1 MLKTTQSRFI
11 TLISLFFLALII
23 VTFTVIQIFVSPK
36 LKQSE
41 STSVSSQVSNS
52 AAEVDDRLN
61 KVESQMRSITQ
72 SVALMDSDTINHL
85 LPALVDQYGDSNVF
99 GGGIWPLP
107 NQRDPAKIKF
117 STFFARNSNNQ
128 LTENTFW
135 NSADSAN
142 YFEQSWFL
150 AASKGDKGQCI
161 WAPAYTD
168 SASVEPRTNCA
179 MPIYKGEK
187 LWGVATIDVTVG
199 FFNKLVADMEK
210 QLKATIYIVQQDGTI
225 VGASHQSD
233 EKLPKLSSLGAN
245 SALAAQIRTMLDQV
259 KDRSDFSK
267 DNSNQVADYDND
279 GTSHTMFIHKINGP
293 WFIATDMPTSQLL
306 HRTNSILT
314 SLASVQIPM
323 VLLLFILLI
332 VAIKVFMRQLTGLNA
347 NIRRLSEGGADLTQ
361 RLPASKSPEFNAVN
375 ESFNG
380 FLAFLQSIL
389 KQVGDS
395 SLAIASASRQIASGN
410 LDLSARTEE
419 QASSIE
425 ETAASMEQLTSTV
438 KQNAG
443 NAESANQLTL
453 DASGVAA
460 KGSNVVKQVIDTMGS
475 ITQSSKKIVDIISV
489 IDGIAFQTNILALNA
504 AVEAARAGEQ
514 GRGFAVVAAEVR
526 NLAQRSATS
535 AREIKKLIEDSVA
548 DISSGSQLVAT
559 AGSTMEELMR
569 GVNNVATLMN
579 EIMSSSQEQ
588 SLGIEQVNVAI
599 TQLDNTTQQN
609 AALVEQVSA
618 AAQAMQEQTQQLE
631 SVVAGFKI

>member
-23 VTFTVIQIFVSPK
+23 VTFIVIQIFVSPK

-41 STSVSSQVSNS
+41 STFVSSQVSNS

-72 SVALMDSDTINHL
+72 SVAIMDSDTINHL

-150 AASKGDKGQCI
+150 AASKGEKGKCV

-187 LWGVATIDVTVG
+187 FWGVATIDVTVG

-210 QLKATIYIVQQDGTI
+210 QVKATIYIVQQDGTI

-233 EKLPKLSSLGAN
+233 EKLPKLSALGAN
-245 SALAAQIRTMLDQV
+245 SALAAQIRTMLDQNQA
-259 KDRSDFSK
+259 KDSS
-267 DNSNQVADYDND
+267 SLVADYDND
-279 GTSHTMFIHKINGP
+279 GTTHTMFIHKINGP

-306 HRTNSILT
+306 HRTNSILA

-323 VLLLFILLI
+323 VLLLFVLLI
-332 VAIKVFMRQLTGLNA
+332 VAIKMFMRQLAGLNT
-347 NIRRLSEGGADLTQ
+347 NIRHLSAGGADLTQ
-361 RLPASKSPEFNAVN
+361 RLPASKSPEFNAIN

-453 DASGVAA
+453 DASGVAE

-559 AGSTMEELMR
+559 AGNTMEELMR

-631 SVVAGFKI
+631 SVVSGFKI

>member
-11 TLISLFFLALII
+11 TLISIFFLALII
-23 VTFTVIQIFVSPK
+23 VTFIVIQIFVSPK
-36 LKQSE
+36 LKQTE
-41 STSVSSQVSNS
+41 SSFVSSQVSNS

-72 SVALMDSDTINHL
+72 SVAIMDSETITHL

-107 NQRDPAKIKF
+107 NQRDPAKVKF

-135 NSADSAN
+135 NSADSTN
-142 YFEQSWFL
+142 YFDQSWFL
-150 AASKGDKGQCI
+150 AAAKGEKGQCV

-233 EKLPKLSSLGAN
+233 EKLPKLSALGVN
-245 SALAAQIRTMLDQV
+245 SALAAQIRIMLDQ
-259 KDRSDFSK
+259 KRDSGSL
-267 DNSNQVADYDND
+267 VADYDND
-279 GTSHTMFIHKINGP
+279 GTSHTMFIHKIKGP

-306 HRTNSILT
+306 HRTNSILA

-332 VAIKVFMRQLTGLNA
+332 VAIKVFMRQLSGLNS
-347 NIRRLSEGGADLTQ
+347 NIRHLSAGGADLTQ
-361 RLPASKSPEFNAVN
+361 RLPASKSPEFNAIN

-380 FLAFLQSIL
+380 FLTFLQSIL

-438 KQNAG
+438 KQNTG

-453 DASGVAA
+453 DASGVAE

-489 IDGIAFQTNILALNA
+489 IDGIAFQTNIWALNA

-559 AGSTMEELMR
+559 AGNTMEELMS

-599 TQLDNTTQQN
+599 TQLDSSTQQN